1 MKFALIVLLGLYVG
15 LVCICISDVC
25 TLFTSITTASAFMC
39 HAEMCKNRSP
49 ATTACFIEKCTA
61 DIDNNKSGCR
71 MQCTLLHGNPPLLL
85 LLLLRNPLQHPRGSP
100 FHAYLRRLGSGMEPD
115 PDPRIP
121 FFPLSSLST
130 KVTFPVR
137 AASNSSCSF
146 PILDTS
152 L

>member
-71 MQCTLLHGNPPLLL
+71 MQCTLLHGNPP
-85 LLLLRNPLQHPRGSP
+85 SSSSSS
-100 FHAYLRRLGSGMEPD
+100 LG
-115 PDPRIP
+115 IP
-121 FFPLSSLST
+121 SSTLGAPLSTLTSGDWEAGWNLIQIPE
-130 KVTFPVR
+130 FPFSHLAVCPPR
-137 AASNSSCSF
+137 
-146 PILDTS
+146 
-152 L
+152 